1 MKQGEIWTV
10 RESGYASKAR
20 PVLIIQKD
28 VNYYDSVVLCL
39 LTSFDSS
46 NLPNRVKVDPTKT
59 NGLRTVSY
67 VMTDKIVT
75 VNKKIVDKRVGKLQK
90 KTLDEVL
97 LKVAEF
103 LGIS

>member
-28 VNYYDSVVLCL
+28 VNDYDSVVLCL

-46 NLPNRVKVDPTKT
+46 NLPNRVKVVPTKI

-67 VMTDKIVT
+67 VMTDKIVA
-75 VNKKIVDKRVGKLQK
+75 VNKKVVDKRVGELQK